1 MVKDSIMKLKKK
13 SKLKAELQ
21 ELSAK
26 KTSESDSVV
35 VNENITNGVSEEH
48 PKRKKSRK
56 HQKDKNEVE
65 LQEIAAKKTSESD
78 SVANENVPNGVSEEH
93 PKRKKS
99 KKHKK
104 DINENEHPMKKMKIE
119 DTSDNDQ
126 KANETLSNETVI
138 EKEEKTSSDNGVK
151 KSNAGSSSNSKHALM
166 ARLRNAASDFK
177 TCTSL
182 LHVQKHKS
190 NNDDDSDDGD
200 EGKSGNFLNPFLQFD
215 KTYVEGSCKVIFNVS
230 FNHLSC

>member
-35 VNENITNGVSEEH
+35 VNENITNG
-48 PKRKKSRK
+48 
-56 HQKDKNEVE
+56 
-65 LQEIAAKKTSESD
+65 A
-78 SVANENVPNGVSEEH
+78 SEEH

-104 DINENEHPMKKMKIE
+104 DINENDHPMKKMKIE
-119 DTSDNDQ
+119 DASDNDQ
-126 KANETLSNETVI
+126 NVNGTLSNETAI
-138 EKEEKTSSDNGVK
+138 EKEEKTSSANGVK
-151 KSNAGSSSNSKHALM
+151 KSNAGPSSNSKHALM
-166 ARLRNAASDFK
+166 ARLRKAASDFK

-215 KTYVEGSCKVIFNVS
+215 KAYVEGSCKVIFNVS
-230 FNHLSC
+230 FNHFSC

>member
-1 MVKDSIMKLKKK
+1 M
-13 SKLKAELQ
+13 Q
-21 ELSAK
+21 EFDAK
-26 KTSESDSVV
+26 KTSESGSV
-35 VNENITNGVSEEH
+35 
-48 PKRKKSRK
+48 P
-56 HQKDKNEVE
+56 
-65 LQEIAAKKTSESD
+65 
-78 SVANENVPNGVSEEH
+78 NENVPNGVSEEH

-126 KANETLSNETVI
+126 KANGTLSNETVI
-138 EKEEKTSSDNGVK
+138 EKEEKTSSANGVK

-200 EGKSGNFLNPFLQFD
+200 EGKSGNLLNLF
-215 KTYVEGSCKVIFNVS
+215 II
-230 FNHLSC
+230 

>member
-1 MVKDSIMKLKKK
+1 MKLKKK

-26 KTSESDSVV
+26 KTSESDSVL

-48 PKRKKSRK
+48 PKRKKSKK

-65 LQEIAAKKTSESD
+65 LQEIAAKKTSESEL
-78 SVANENVPNGVSEEH
+78 VANDNVINGASEEH

-119 DTSDNDQ
+119 DASDNDQ
-126 KANETLSNETVI
+126 KANGTLSNEMV
-138 EKEEKTSSDNGVK
+138 
-151 KSNAGSSSNSKHALM
+151 
-166 ARLRNAASDFK
+166 
-177 TCTSL
+177 
-182 LHVQKHKS
+182 
-190 NNDDDSDDGD
+190 
-200 EGKSGNFLNPFLQFD
+200 
-215 KTYVEGSCKVIFNVS
+215 
-230 FNHLSC
+230 